1 MKVSNVDPSRLDL
14 PVLASLAGAA
24 VDELLLARLRAE
36 GHPRIR
42 RSHGYV
48 FQRLLAEAPTVTE
61 LGVALNV
68 TQQAASKAVI
78 ELEAL
83 GYVERRPDAADSRLR
98 RIALT
103 PSGRAV
109 VEIGRRLR
117 RELESE
123 VLVSLKPAD
132 AEAGRR
138 LLLTLLAASGG
149 LDAVA
154 GRRVP
159 LPSD

>member
-1 MKVSNVDPSRLDL
+1 VKVSTVDPSRLDL
-14 PVLASLAGAA
+14 PVLAALAGAS
-24 VDELLLARLRAE
+24 VDELLLARLRAA

-42 RSHGYV
+42 RSHGYI
-48 FQRLLAEAPTVTE
+48 FQRLLAEAPTITE
-61 LGVALNV
+61 LGVALRI

-98 RIALT
+98 RIGLT
-103 PSGRAV
+103 ESGRAV
-109 VEIGRRLR
+109 IEIGRRLR
-117 RELESE
+117 SEFEAE
-123 VLVSLKPAD
+123 VLASLNPAE

-138 LLLTLLAASGG
+138 LLLALLAASGG
-149 LDAVA
+149 LDAIA
-154 GRRVP
+154 RRRVP